1 MADAAVQKEKAGSFG
16 ADISAGDKSDTSKK
30 GKKRAPPP
38 KVGNSKSTDGAAISG
53 LGLGSPEGPR
63 LSGAV
68 STVKAGD
75 PPGHSMG
82 DIVKMLNVIQQNQSK
97 QDEKIDKMG
106 ERVDEVYNSYG
117 YSYAYD
123 YDDYG
128 ESYEEQYDES
138 VDEDSGEPAAKRQH
152 SVTDEVSLDFNN
164 KFVNAGK
171 KLQIKESLDNCV
183 DDHLAKL
190 VNDWFQEGI
199 EEDGYNDLVKK
210 LTRPKNATALVVVKT
225 NQMVWD
231 FLSPMIRTGDKKL
244 QNVQASIVKGAISLA
259 KMANV
264 MGQSE
269 NPEMSE
275 LLSTVMESLALF
287 GHANRQLCMF
297 RREAMKPDMKGE
309 YSHLCSHNLKF
320 TDYLFGDDVPKT
332 VKDISDCSKIS
343 NRLGMRGSF
352 RGRPAF
358 RGRGRG
364 RFQRGNRGGSQFA
377 YGSKNFQKRSW
388 TQSRAG
394 K

>member
-16 ADISAGDKSDTSKK
+16 ADISAGDKSDMSKK

-38 KVGNSKSTDGAAISG
+38 KVSNKSTDGAAISG

-106 ERVDEVYNSYG
+106 ERVDEVYNSYS

-183 DDHLAKL
+183 NWL
-190 VNDWFQEGI
+190 N
-199 EEDGYNDLVKK
+199 
-210 LTRPKNATALVVVKT
+210 
-225 NQMVWD
+225 
-231 FLSPMIRTGDKKL
+231 S
-244 QNVQASIVKGAISLA
+244 
-259 KMANV
+259 
-264 MGQSE
+264 
-269 NPEMSE
+269 
-275 LLSTVMESLALF
+275 
-287 GHANRQLCMF
+287 
-297 RREAMKPDMKGE
+297 
-309 YSHLCSHNLKF
+309 
-320 TDYLFGDDVPKT
+320 
-332 VKDISDCSKIS
+332 
-343 NRLGMRGSF
+343 
-352 RGRPAF
+352 
-358 RGRGRG
+358 
-364 RFQRGNRGGSQFA
+364 
-377 YGSKNFQKRSW
+377 
-388 TQSRAG
+388 
-394 K
+394 